1 MKGKVFS
8 DDELGVLEQVIEL
21 LTIRMELDYTGE
33 EDVDWKEE
41 RETLVSILNLLCT
54 EQLCSYIGV
63 DSTKRKLWGWSE
75 GGHGITEPNL
85 ARAQGGTTMQYV
97 T

>member
-8 DDELGVLEQVIEL
+8 DDELGILEQVIKL

-41 RETLVSILNLLCT
+41 REMLVSILNLLCT
-54 EQLCSYIGV
+54 E
-63 DSTKRKLWGWSE
+63 
-75 GGHGITEPNL
+75 
-85 ARAQGGTTMQYV
+85 
-97 T
+97 